1 MSHLPVLGLV
11 FVDRSAGGPGHRR
24 LLQEVVHAVAV
35 GVVRVP
41 HHDAGTRHTRGLTR
55 AGDGQTRHHH
65 GRGEI
70 WILAFDLGH
79 FVLTV

>member
-1 MSHLPVLGLV
+1 MSHPPVLGLV
-11 FVDRSAGGPGHRR
+11 FVDRSAGGPGHRS

-55 AGDGQTRHHH
+55 AGAGHTRHHH
-65 GRGEI
+65 GMGS
-70 WILAFDLGH
+70 DLELGISMG
-79 FVLTV
+79 TP

>member
-1 MSHLPVLGLV
+1 MSHLPVLALV
-11 FVDRSAGGPGHRR
+11 FVDRSAGGPGHRS

-55 AGDGQTRHHH
+55 AGAGHTRHHH
-65 GRGEI
+65 
-70 WILAFDLGH
+70 DLELG
-79 FVLTV
+79 F

>member
-55 AGDGQTRHHH
+55 TGAGQTRHPH
-65 GRGEI
+65 GTGS
-70 WILAFDLGH
+70 DLELGI
-79 FVLTV
+79 

>member
-1 MSHLPVLGLV
+1 MSHPPVLALV
-11 FVDRSAGGPGHRR
+11 FVDRSAGGPGHRS

-55 AGDGQTRHHH
+55 AGAGHTRHHH
-65 GRGEI
+65 AWGQT
-70 WILAFDLGH
+70 WYLAFKLEH
-79 FVLTV
+79 LASS